1 MRFLKIFF
9 HLVKTK
15 ALSLRFLKIFFHPVK
30 ELVTTISGL
39 IPWGGAGDKHF
50 WH

>member
-1 MRFLKIFF
+1 MVEDKSPLIEILDDIFP
-9 HLVKTK
+9 L
-15 ALSLRFLKIFFHPVK
+15 ALYLVK